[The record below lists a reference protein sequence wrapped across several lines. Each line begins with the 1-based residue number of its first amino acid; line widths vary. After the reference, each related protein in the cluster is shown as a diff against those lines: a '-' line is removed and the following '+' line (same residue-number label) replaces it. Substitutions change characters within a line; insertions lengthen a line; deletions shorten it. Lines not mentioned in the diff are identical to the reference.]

1 MLLTATRKSVVFVI
15 NAGNIYS
22 IVSILDHSS
31 KMVDGL
37 ESGYVSTREHVL
49 SLSNVIG
56 YTRVSYMACAN
67 VALVEIG
74 SGRETSLTRDSGTQ
88 RSSILS
94 SSFHALHTAN
104 LSTIVFWNCS
114 KYACS
119 CLCLSPAS
127 ISQRLSKSLLK
138 QDRTASRY
146 LAPVYCF
153 MAMMEPCSTIFS
165 TNCGSEL

>member
-1 MLLTATRKSVVFVI
+1 MDLNLDTSQHANMLF
-15 NAGNIYS
+15 
-22 IVSILDHSS
+22 
-31 KMVDGL
+31 
-37 ESGYVSTREHVL
+37 ESGVRETSWSMSWQTTCLGVVWGIEYIL
-49 SLSNVIG
+49 SFLNLFG
-56 YTRVSYMACAN
+56 NTRVSYMVRAE
-67 VALVEIG
+67 VGLIEIG
-74 SGRETSLTRDSGTQ
+74 LGRETSLKRDNGTQ
-88 RSSILS
+88 RSSMLS
-94 SSFHALHTAN
+94 SSYHALHTAS
-104 LSTIVFWNCS
+104 LSTIVFWNCF

>member
-74 SGRETSLTRDSGTQ
+74 SVAHSALQFYRHHFMHYTQLIYRQLCSGIVPNMLAAASACRPLPSPKDCQSL
-88 RSSILS
+88 
-94 SSFHALHTAN
+94 
-104 LSTIVFWNCS
+104 CS
-114 KYACS
+114 NKTERR
-119 CLCLSPAS
+119 PD
-127 ISQRLSKSLLK
+127 ISR
-138 QDRTASRY
+138 RYTASW
-146 LAPVYCF
+146 P
-153 MAMMEPCSTIFS
+153 
-165 TNCGSEL
+165 

>member
-1 MLLTATRKSVVFVI
+1 MSEQKACLGLVWGIK
-15 NAGNIYS
+15 NI
-22 IVSILDHSS
+22 
-31 KMVDGL
+31 
-37 ESGYVSTREHVL
+37 L
-49 SLSNVIG
+49 SLLDIIG
-56 YTRVSYMACAN
+56 NTRVSHMACAD
-67 VALVEIG
+67 VGLIEIEL
-74 SGRETSLTRDSGTQ
+74 GRETSLKRETGTQ
-88 RSSILS
+88 RSSMLS
-94 SSFHALHTAN
+94 SSNHALQTAS
-104 LSTIVFWNCS
+104 LSTIVFWNCP

-138 QDRTASRY
+138 HDRTASRY